1 MPGLQVSQSIDMA
14 IHGLWALARLEG
26 QQFVLLNELARI
38 QNLSESYLAKV
49 FQQLSRAGLVRAVR
63 GKRGGY
69 TLARPPATITV
80 GDVVRALETDAPLY
94 QCLAQERCCE
104 AVLDCL
110 LLGVFAEAEQQMY
123 AVLDGVTLADL
134 LADFQRGMER
144 MSWLQATVT
153 LTPNFGTSPRRGAE

>member
-14 IHGLWALARLEG
+14 IHGLWALARLEE

-94 QCLAQERCCE
+94 QCR
-104 AVLDCL
+104 
-110 LLGVFAEAEQQMY
+110 
-123 AVLDGVTLADL
+123 T
-134 LADFQRGMER
+134 
-144 MSWLQATVT
+144 SWLWQTRQRRSWSIPAG
-153 LTPNFGTSPRRGAE
+153 LKPRPKNKNVPRGNCAR

>member
-1 MPGLQVSQSIDMA
+1 MA

-26 QQFVLLNELARI
+26 QHFVLLSELART
-38 QNLSESYLAKV
+38 QHVSGSYLAKV
-49 FQQLSRAGLVRAVR
+49 FQQLSHAGLVRAVR

-69 TLARPPATITV
+69 ALARPPVDITI
-80 GDVVRALETDAPLY
+80 GDVVRALEVDAPMY

-104 AVLDCL
+104 AKLDCL
-110 LLGVFAEAEQQMY
+110 LVRVFAEAEQQMY
-123 AVLDGVTLADL
+123 AVLDKTTLADL

-153 LTPNFGTSPRRGAE
+153 LMPSLRTSPPGGEA

>member
-1 MPGLQVSQSIDMA
+1 MPGLQISQSIDMA
-14 IHGLWALARLEG
+14 IHGLWALARQEG
-26 QQFVLLNELARI
+26 HQFVLLTELART
-38 QNLSESYLAKV
+38 QHVSASYLAKV

-69 TLARPPATITV
+69 TLARPAAAISI
-80 GDVVRALETDAPLY
+80 GDVVRSLEVDAPMY

-104 AVLDCL
+104 AKLDCL
-110 LLGVFAEAEQQMY
+110 LLRVFADAEKQMY

-153 LTPNFGTSPRRGAE
+153 LGPSFGTTSPGQEG